1 MKKLIEENLN
11 IVFKIEFSM
20 LVGVFINLFFGKSYK
35 N

>member
-20 LVGVFINLFFGKSYK
+20 LVGVNLKLYML
-35 N
+35 